1 MFRERVKKMAG
12 HSTLQLIKLTNNLFR
27 SRIDYQ
33 LKDRIIT
40 KTQAEIMLF
49 IREKNKKNIE
59 VNQVDIQDNFHL
71 TNPTVT
77 GILNRLEEK
86 CFIERRKS
94 EKSARCNR
102 IVVTDK
108 GLQELTFGHAVIES
122 LEKEFLSCLT
132 ESEQKTLYDLL
143 LKLSESNTMRG

>member
-1 MFRERVKKMAG
+1 MFWERVKKMAG

-122 LEKEFLSCLT
+122 LEKEFLSCLI

>member
-1 MFRERVKKMAG
+1 MAER
-12 HSTLQLIKLTNNLFR
+12 STLQLIKLTNNLFR
-27 SRIDYQ
+27 ARIDYQ
-33 LKDRIIT
+33 LKDSIIT

-49 IREKNKKNIE
+49 ICEKNEIDIE
-59 VNQVDIQDNFHL
+59 VNQVDIQENFHL

-86 CFIERRKS
+86 CLIERRKS

-102 IVVTDK
+102 IIVTEK
-108 GLQELTFGHAVIES
+108 GLNELELGHVLIES

-132 ESEQKTLYDLL
+132 EYEQEVLYDLL
-143 LKLSESNTMRG
+143 LKLNNNNTMKG